1 MFRGDLATNTKL
13 TKTNNNNHTIRFHN
27 FTGKIRPKDVQ
38 MVSTGKR
45 NTGTERDMVDRLKPQ
60 LHNFD
65 LPCLKWGNQKLLRC
79 MKVDSNSDVSV
90 FDRNQSSESGGGAKR
105 RNSEAEKRFRSS
117 YDVDR
122 NHSSESGGGIGTYR
136 RNSECQK
143 RFRSSYDDDVRKT
156 ESCYKFSSSEKVNVD
171 RKQPSGSG
179 GGGAV
184 IGAKRRNSECEK
196 RFRSS
201 YDDVDRKIQSYCKFS
216 SSEKVNVDSNV
227 NRILSSDGGGAGGV
241 VIGAKRFR
249 SSYDDFDRK
258 IQSCYKFS
266 SSEKPPARN
275 GIGNLISGDGEIE
288 ATREKLMFD
297 FQNEVVKMKDAILRE
312 RLVDPPPSTTA
323 AAASTPPYNPPAERP
338 WNLRTRRAA
347 CKAPRSPANG
357 VNNHGEVLKPNSSP
371 ATKLRPASGVSGEST
386 TAEERERPKF
396 SVSLSRRELEED
408 FMAMAGQR
416 LPRKPKRRPR
426 AVQKQLDT
434 LFPGLWL
441 SEITADL
448 YKVPDEA
455 ETGKR

>member
-79 MKVDSNSDVSV
+79 MKVDSNADVSV

-122 NHSSESGGGIGTYR
+122 NHSSETGGGIGTYR

-143 RFRSSYDDDVRKT
+143 RFRSSYDDD
-156 ESCYKFSSSEKVNVD
+156 
-171 RKQPSGSG
+171 
-179 GGGAV
+179 
-184 IGAKRRNSECEK
+184 
-196 RFRSS
+196 
-201 YDDVDRKIQSYCKFS
+201 
-216 SSEKVNVDSNV
+216 
-227 NRILSSDGGGAGGV
+227 
-241 VIGAKRFR
+241 
-249 SSYDDFDRK
+249 
-258 IQSCYKFS
+258 SCYKFS
-266 SSEKPPARN
+266 SSEKPPARI

-312 RLVDPPPSTTA
+312 RLVDPSPSTA